1 MKSFLRLLALVLPL
15 LTGVFLV
22 ESQASDRKGLPVDA
36 YPDERSLLEILEEI
50 GRKYHVLISYETSL
64 VRDVHMEFELLP
76 DENLVDAFNRLL
88 DDSSFSFEL
97 LEEKY
102 VLVYKNDR
110 YSRKTARKIK
120 RKIHQ
125 LDKLQERGTLS
136 LSQNIS
142 NPNIQLQNLESFI
155 RQQNM
160 VIDVTG
166 TVSDEN
172 GEPLIG
178 VNIQVKGTNLGTA
191 TDLDGHFTLED
202 VDDDAVLVVSYI
214 GYQTQEF
221 TVDRHTQ
228 LNIVLVT
235 DSQLLDEVVV
245 VGYGTQKKT
254 NLTGA
259 VSEINS
265 EDLELRSVNSATQA
279 LQGLAPNLNI
289 DINSSGGAADA
300 GMDINI
306 RGVGSLSNSS
316 PYILINGV
324 RASSS
329 ELSALN
335 ANEISS
341 VSVLKDAAST
351 AIYGAQAAFG
361 VILIETKKGEKN
373 QPFSINYS
381 NSFRSKK
388 RIFVPDFVN

>member
-110 YSRKTARKIK
+110 YSRKTARKIR

-136 LSQNIS
+136 LSQSVS
-142 NPNIQLQNLESFI
+142 NSNIQLQNLESFI

-160 VIDVTG
+160 AIDVTG
-166 TVSDEN
+166 TVADEN

-191 TDLDGHFTLED
+191 TDLEGHFILED
-202 VDDDAVLVVSYI
+202 VGENDVLIVSYI
-214 GYQTQEF
+214 GYQTQE
-221 TVDRHTQ
+221 VNVNGQDHIS
-228 LNIVLVT
+228 IVLT
-235 DSQLLDEVVV
+235 SDSQLLDEVVV
-245 VGYGTQKKT
+245 VGYGTQRKE

-259 VSEINS
+259 ITQINS
-265 EDLELRSVNSATQA
+265 ETLESRPISNVSRG
-279 LQGLAPNLNI
+279 LQGLIPNLNI
-289 DINSSGGAADA
+289 TNSGGNHNENA
-300 GMDINI
+300 DINI
-306 RGVGSLSNSS
+306 RGVTS
-316 PYILINGV
+316 INGGGPLILV
-324 RASSS
+324 DGIQMNINQ
-329 ELSALN
+329 LN
-335 ANEISS
+335 PQDIESIT
-341 VSVLKDAAST
+341 VLKDAASA
-351 AIYGAQAAFG
+351 AIYGARGAFG
-361 VILIETKKGEKN
+361 VILVTLKNGAKAET
-373 QPFSINYS
+373 
-381 NSFRSKK
+381 
-388 RIFVPDFVN
+388 